1 MNHRTAPTLDDV
13 ARAAG
18 VSRATASRVINGVV
32 PVSRPAT
39 EAVLEAVAQ
48 LGYRPNVA
56 ARALVTRRVGAVV
69 VLVPETEERIFSD
82 PFFPRAYHGA
92 LEAFRHSGFHVL
104 LSMAHPHDGVD
115 PMLAFFLSD
124 HTDGAIVISHHG
136 QDFARAV
143 ATSSRPVVFVGN
155 PGVPGL
161 AYVDVDQ
168 LGAAATATRHLIE
181 RGARTIGTVTGPHP
195 FPEMVR
201 EFHKIIGIEARQQVL
216 DLTGRL
222 PDAVIACVGGGSNA
236 MGIFH
241 RFIEDEGVRLIGVE
255 AGGEGIESGRHAAR
269 FAVAEPG
276 VLHGAMSYLMQD
288 EDGQTLESHSVSAG
302 LDYPSVGPEHSY
314 LRDIG
319 RAEYRYATDEATMEA
334 FRLLCRTEGIIPAL
348 ESAHALAGAL
358 EVGKE
363 LGPDALLLVN
373 LSGRGDKDMH
383 TAAAWFGLI
392 EEAR

>member
-1 MNHRTAPTLDDV
+1 MSQRTAPTLDDV

-39 EAVLEAVAQ
+39 EAVREAVAM

-104 LSMAHPHDGVD
+104 LSMAHPQDGVD

-168 LGAAATATRHLIE
+168 VGAAATATRHLVG
-181 RGARTIGTVTGPHP
+181 RGVRVIGTVTGPMDMSAGVERLRG
-195 FPEMVR
+195 F
-201 EFHKIIGIEARQQVL
+201 QQEL
-216 DLTGRL
+216 AATGRSGHL
-222 PDAVIACVGGGSNA
+222 IA
-236 MGIFH
+236 
-241 RFIEDEGVRLIGVE
+241 EGDFTF
-255 AGGEGIESGRHAAR
+255 AGGEAAAYDLLSHHPEIDALFVASDLMAAGTIRAAERLGRR
-269 FAVAEPG
+269 VPDDLLVVGFDDSVVATQSIP
-276 VLHGAMSYLMQD
+276 
-288 EDGQTLESHSVSAG
+288 TL
-302 LDYPSVGPEHSY
+302 
-314 LRDIG
+314 
-319 RAEYRYATDEATMEA
+319 TTMENRPDVLA
-334 FRLLCRTEGIIPAL
+334 RTAGEMLLEKLNGREPESPVIL
-348 ESAHALAGAL
+348 RSKLVRRESA
-358 EVGKE
+358 
-363 LGPDALLLVN
+363 
-373 LSGRGDKDMH
+373 
-383 TAAAWFGLI
+383 
-392 EEAR
+392 